1 MASERWTLSVWDFAA
16 MMARLMAALSKTWL
30 RPLLDRVEGGDCL
43 LFLYTVGIIRQY
55 LCWVPVSNAI
65 AWLIAALAGGFVLGR
80 YVLIREADRS
90 ASLPFWI
97 VFAVPLFLSYL
108 LRVAFPDLSF
118 DVLNHRLF
126 QQVRALDG
134 FLDRPGDFFPTPGPF
149 NTVPDMAFG
158 ITRYLFG
165 YRLGTI
171 LNFFAL
177 LWSGRILDRLFR
189 SQIPNDWLR
198 AFCVLATF
206 AAEHLFFEI
215 NTYLVDLLA
224 LPLLLEATRLA
235 LQKMEPAR
243 RNRHVVQIA
252 FLIGVSVALKLT
264 NLVLALPI
272 VLLCTWTFV
281 IGPRAA
287 RFGKELLRVSLFSIA
302 GFLGPVLPFSL
313 YLYQQTG
320 SPVFP
325 ILNGVFKSPY
335 WPFQNM
341 WDPRWGPR
349 GLWETLSW
357 PVQILFH
364 PERLSELSLYSGRLS
379 LGLLAAALALFIA
392 WRNKDLRRLC
402 FLVLASLFLWSGTTG
417 YIRYA
422 LFLELLSGLLLVM
435 LIVESSKNKRQLGVA
450 LLFIC
455 LSGTQTIL
463 ACQYIAS
470 TEWSRR
476 PTIFKLPEA
485 WKSNARYFLRD
496 RSLRSFSSSADRTR
510 FDRVEVWIESS
521 MKTVGFEILL
531 NEKAPVIGLRCH
543 ESFVSPESRLRF
555 VHAIEAAAG
564 KRMFSL
570 CFAED
575 LADALKIIDQRGLIA
590 GAQTPL
596 SLPFYSREFRLPLIL
611 IEVSGAE
618 QAAATMRKTL

>member
-1 MASERWTLSVWDFAA
+1 
-16 MMARLMAALSKTWL
+16 MMARLMAALNKTWL
-30 RPLLDRVEGGDCL
+30 RPFLVRLEGGDGL
-43 LFLYTVGIIRQY
+43 LFLYTVMIIRQY

-80 YVLIREADRS
+80 YILIKRDTDPS
-90 ASLPFWI
+90 ASLPFW
-97 VFAVPLFLSYL
+97 VVVALPLFFSYL

-126 QQVRALDG
+126 QQVRALNG

-149 NTVPDMAFG
+149 NTVPDMALG
-158 ITRYLFG
+158 ITRHLFG

-198 AFCVLATF
+198 ALCVLAVF

-235 LQKMEPAR
+235 LQSMEPPR
-243 RNRHVVQIA
+243 RRMHLVQIA

-272 VLLCTWTFV
+272 VLLCAWTFV
-281 IGPRAA
+281 IESRAD
-287 RFGKELLRVSLFSIA
+287 RFGKELLRVSLFSIT
-302 GFLGPVLPFSL
+302 GFLVPVLPFSL

-335 WPFQNM
+335 WSPQNI

-349 GLWETLSW
+349 GPWEILSW
-357 PVQILFH
+357 PIQILFH
-364 PERLSELSLYSGRLS
+364 PERLSELALYSGRLS
-379 LGLLAAALALFIA
+379 LGLLAALLALLIA
-392 WRNKDLRRLC
+392 WGNKELRRLC
-402 FLVLASLFLWSGTTG
+402 FLVLASLFLWSATTG

-422 LFLELLSGLLLVM
+422 LFLELLSGVLLVM
-435 LIVESSKNKRQLGVA
+435 LIVATSKNKRQLGVA
-450 LLFIC
+450 LLFLC
-455 LSGTQTIL
+455 LAGTQTTL
-463 ACQYIAS
+463 ACHYIAS

-476 PTIFKLPEA
+476 PTIFKLPDA
-485 WKSNARYFLRD
+485 WKQNARYFLRD
-496 RSLRSFSSSADRTR
+496 RSLRSFSSRPDRTR

-521 MKTVGFEILL
+521 MKSVGLEILL
-531 NEKAPVIGLRCH
+531 NEKAPIIGLRCY

-555 VHAIEAAAG
+555 VQAIEAAAG

-575 LADALKIIDQRGLIA
+575 LADALKAIEQRGLIA

-596 SLPFYSREFRLPLIL
+596 SLPFYSLEYRFPLIL

>member
-1 MASERWTLSVWDFAA
+1 
-16 MMARLMAALSKTWL
+16 MMARLMAGFNRTRL
-30 RPLLDRVEGGDCL
+30 RAFLDRVECGDGL
-43 LFLYTVGIIRQY
+43 LFLYIVAVIRQY

-65 AWLIAALAGGFVLGR
+65 AWLIAALAGGFALAQ
-80 YVLIREADRS
+80 YILIKRDAVRS
-90 ASLPFWI
+90 ASPPFWI
-97 VFAVPLFLSYL
+97 VCALPLFLAYL

-149 NTVPDMAFG
+149 NTVPDMALG

-198 AFCVLATF
+198 ALCVLAVF

-235 LQKMEPAR
+235 LRSTELPR
-243 RNRHVVQIA
+243 RNTHLVQIT
-252 FLIGVSVALKLT
+252 FLIGLSVALKLT

-272 VLLCTWTFV
+272 VLLCGWIFV
-281 IGPRAA
+281 IEPHAD
-287 RFGKELLRVSLFSIA
+287 RFGKELRRVSLFSIA
-302 GFLGPVLPFSL
+302 GFLLPVLPFSF

-325 ILNGVFKSPY
+325 ILNGIFKSPY
-335 WPFQNM
+335 WQLENV

-357 PVQILFH
+357 PIQILVH

-379 LGLLAAALALFIA
+379 LGLLAALLALLIA
-392 WRNKDLRRLC
+392 WRNKELRRLC
-402 FLVLASLFLWSGTTG
+402 FLVLASLFLWSATTG

-422 LFLELLSGLLLVM
+422 LFLELLAGVLLVM
-435 LIVESSKNKRQLGVA
+435 LVAETLKNKRQLGVA

-455 LSGTQTIL
+455 LSGTQTAL
-463 ACQYIAS
+463 ACHYVAS

-476 PTIFKLPEA
+476 PTIFKFPEA
-485 WKSNARYFLRD
+485 WKDNARYFLRD
-496 RSLRSFSSSADRTR
+496 RSLRSFSSNPDRTR
-510 FDRVEVWIESS
+510 FDQVEVWIESS
-521 MKTVGFEILL
+521 IKTVGFEILL
-531 NEKAPVIGLRCH
+531 NEKAPIIGLRCH

-555 VHAIEAAAG
+555 VHALEAAAG

-575 LADALKIIDQRGLIA
+575 LADALKTIEQRGLIA

-596 SLPFYSREFRLPLIL
+596 SLPFYSLEFRLPLIL
-611 IEVSGAE
+611 IEVSGAD